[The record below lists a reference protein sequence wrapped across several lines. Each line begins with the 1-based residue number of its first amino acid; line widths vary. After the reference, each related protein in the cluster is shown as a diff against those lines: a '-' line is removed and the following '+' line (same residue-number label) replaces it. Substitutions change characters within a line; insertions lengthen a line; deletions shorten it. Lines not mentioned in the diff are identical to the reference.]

1 MESASGSITLKKAT
15 RKDIKEITEL
25 IYITEPEPELEWGYG
40 SEKERKQVL
49 EHLMKIKNNRFS
61 LKNFIVARK
70 DNKLIG
76 MALLIDGKD
85 IDRLTIN
92 SEKKVVKIQKG
103 CLNKLGYI
111 DSSIRDY
118 FLFRECE
125 DDEFYISNIAIKK
138 EFRGNGYAK
147 VMIDKISKMA
157 KRKGYDKVSLVAK
170 NDKLIKFYES
180 LGFNLINKR
189 IRRMVSEI

>member
-1 MESASGSITLKKAT
+1 MFIEQI
-15 RKDIKEITEL
+15 
-25 IYITEPEPELEWGYG
+25 
-40 SEKERKQVL
+40 QV
-49 EHLMKIKNNRFS
+49 S
-61 LKNFIVARK
+61 
-70 DNKLIG
+70 
-76 MALLIDGKD
+76 
-85 IDRLTIN
+85 
-92 SEKKVVKIQKG
+92 
-103 CLNKLGYI
+103 
-111 DSSIRDY
+111 
-118 FLFRECE
+118 E